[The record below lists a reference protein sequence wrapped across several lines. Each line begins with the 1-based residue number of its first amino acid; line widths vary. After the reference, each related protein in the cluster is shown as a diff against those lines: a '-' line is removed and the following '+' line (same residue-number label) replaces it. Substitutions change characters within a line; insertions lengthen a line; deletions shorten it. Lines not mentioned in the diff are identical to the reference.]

1 MPSWSPDGRWV
12 YFGSTRTGRWEVW
25 KVPVPPAGGQATQVT
40 RNGGACAFP
49 SADGTRI
56 YYTKHDGDAALW
68 SMPVA
73 GGAETQVLPSVVGRA
88 FAVFAD
94 GIYFV
99 PGADRNGR
107 YAVHFLP
114 FATGVASPVVGIAS
128 SPGLGMT
135 VSPDRREILYP
146 LDDSTNK
153 DLMLVEG
160 FE

>member
-1 MPSWSPDGRWV
+1 MYPSV
-12 YFGSTRTGRWEVW
+12 
-25 KVPVPPAGGQATQVT
+25 
-40 RNGGACAFP
+40 
-49 SADGTRI
+49 DGTRV

-68 SMPVA
+68 SMPVT

-99 PGADRNGR
+99 PRADPTGR
-107 YAVHFLP
+107 YAIHFLR
-114 FATGVASPVVGIAS
+114 FATGVASPVVSIADY
-128 SPGLGMT
+128 PGLGLA

-146 LDDSTNK
+146 LGDAAGS

-160 FE
+160 FQ